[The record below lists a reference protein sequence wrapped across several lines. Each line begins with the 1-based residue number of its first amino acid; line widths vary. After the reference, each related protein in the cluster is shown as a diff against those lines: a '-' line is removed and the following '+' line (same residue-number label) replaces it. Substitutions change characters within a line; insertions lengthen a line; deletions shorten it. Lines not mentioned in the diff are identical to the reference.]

1 MCAFADP
8 RAPVFT
14 SVNRLVDAWCERRCL
29 GALREI
35 LRAWP
40 LSSGLTDEWRELR
53 DALAGVRAVAANEL
67 NERELEV
74 VDESIAAIDRFLLR
88 T

>member
-1 MCAFADP
+1 MCAFGDP

-14 SVNRLVDAWCERRCL
+14 SVNRLVDGWCERRCL
-29 GALREI
+29 DALREI

-40 LSSGLTDEWRELR
+40 LSSGLTDEWGELR
-53 DALAGVRAVAANEL
+53 DALARVRAVAANEL

-74 VDESIAAIDRFLLR
+74 VEESIAAIDRFLLEP
-88 T
+88 